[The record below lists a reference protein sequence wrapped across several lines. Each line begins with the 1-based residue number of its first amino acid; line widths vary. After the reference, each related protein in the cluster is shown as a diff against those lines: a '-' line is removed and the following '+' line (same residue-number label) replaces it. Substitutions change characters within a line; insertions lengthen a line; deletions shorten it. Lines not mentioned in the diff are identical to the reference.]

1 MLKNSEMRK
10 IQWLSKGQLSQGRGK
25 ILFFHV
31 FPVPDLSNLPH
42 REAQHDE
49 ILLQKLMEFSDSA
62 FSRNF
67 SHLLFVRYS
76 TLSPPL
82 PSPFPMAHPML
93 PSGCLHQISFP
104 LPSRIADLISRAPLS
119 PPPNTAANSFLF
131 CPVHPSHLPFWC
143 FASSA
148 LLWIWIPP
156 FSCCLQFLRP
166 LQKRVQTTRITWYCP
181 LPRSCPLETCIP
193 LSAGCIP
200 FPTSH
205 QDSHTGHVVSYVGWI
220 TVVYPPCSTALG
232 SSLAAASFHLPFFQV
247 PASLPPSAPGSL
259 PPSPAIPLK
268 TQTGSWRVISFF
280 VYL

>member
-42 REAQHDE
+42 RVAQHDE

-67 SHLLFVRYS
+67 SHLLLVRYS

-82 PSPFPMAHPML
+82 PSPFPMAH
-93 PSGCLHQISFP
+93 HHATI
-104 LPSRIADLISRAPLS
+104 RLS
-119 PPPNTAANSFLF
+119 PPNLLPASQQNCRPHFTGSFVTSSKHSCQFLSLLPRPPLTLALLVLCLF
-131 CPVHPSHLPFWC
+131 CSALNLDSSLQLLSAIP
-143 FASSA
+143 ASS
-148 LLWIWIPP
+148 P
-156 FSCCLQFLRP
+156 
-166 LQKRVQTTRITWYCP
+166 KRFQTTRITWCCP

-205 QDSHTGHVVSYVGWI
+205 QDSHTGYVVSYVGCV

-232 SSLAAASFHLPFFQV
+232 SSLAAASFHLPFQV
-247 PASLPPSAPGSL
+247 PASLPPSAPRSL